1 MADGYPVDLAIDYPD
16 RKLNR
21 LTTFFRIFVGI
32 PILIIIILLMGL
44 SFNYNANTNNS
55 AWVAGAGITVLPLV
69 LMILF
74 RKKYPRWW
82 YDWNLNLAK
91 FALRVRVY
99 FYLMTDVYPA
109 TDEDQSVH
117 VEMPYPDAA
126 TELNRWLP
134 LVKWFLAI
142 PHFIV
147 LAFLGLAACVVLII
161 AWFAILFTGI
171 YPRGLF
177 DFMVGVSRWALRVIA
192 YSLIL
197 TTDKYPPFRL
207 AV

>member
-44 SFNYNANTNNS
+44 GFNYNANTNNN
-55 AWVAGAGITVLPLV
+55 AWVAGMGITVLPLV

-117 VEMPYPDAA
+117 VEMPYPDAT

-177 DFMVGVSRWALRVIA
+177 DFMVGVSRWALRVLA

-207 AV
+207 GV

>member
-109 TDEDQSVH
+109 TDEDQAVH

-207 AV
+207 GV

>member
-21 LTTFFRIFVGI
+21 LTTFFRVFVGI

-117 VEMPYPDAA
+117 VEMPYPNAA

-207 AV
+207 GV

>member
-197 TTDKYPPFRL
+197 TTD
-207 AV
+207 